1 MSEKFDILIIGAGP
15 AGVSAALTACNRG
28 KKTGVISNPPE
39 SSKLYL
45 AESVSNYPGMSGT
58 GSDIVKAMRRQLE
71 ESDAELIPGRALSVV
86 PLGKTIGVAVGSE
99 FYETRA
105 VIVAAG
111 ISRRPICPGETAFLG
126 RGVSYCATCD
136 GMLYKGK
143 TVAVIGDS
151 EEAEH
156 DAQFLRDIGC
166 KVLSFSGREKLDIR
180 GGMKADTLVA
190 DGVEYAVD
198 CVFILKDTLTAESL
212 VSGIESERG
221 IIKTDRSCKTNIKGV
236 FAADVYLHILHARRR
251 AHNAAVHLKAY
262 GVGIF
267 AVKYNYMVV
276 AAQLVYA
283 HQPL

>member
-1 MSEKFDILIIGAGP
+1 MINISEKFDILIIGAGP

-71 ESDAELIPGRALSVV
+71 ESDADVIPGRALSVV

-111 ISRRPICPGETAFLG
+111 ISRRPICPGETEFLG

-236 FAADVYLHILHARRR
+236 FAAGDCTGAPYQIAKAVGDGNI
-251 AHNAAVHLKAY
+251 AALSACEYINTEKE
-262 GVGIF
+262 I
-267 AVKYNYMVV
+267 
-276 AAQLVYA
+276 
-283 HQPL
+283 

>member
-71 ESDAELIPGRALSVV
+71 ESDADVIPGRAL
-86 PLGKTIGVAVGSE
+86 VAVGSE

-111 ISRRPICPGETAFLG
+111 ISRRPICPGETEFLG

-151 EEAEH
+151 EEARH
-156 DAQFLRDIGC
+156 DAQFLSDIGC
-166 KVLSFSGREKLDIR
+166 KVLSFSGREKFDIR

-190 DGVEYAVD
+190 DGTEYAVD

-236 FAADVYLHILHARRR
+236 FAAGDCTGAPYQIAKAVGDGNI
-251 AHNAAVHLKAY
+251 AALSACEYINTEKE
-262 GVGIF
+262 I
-267 AVKYNYMVV
+267 
-276 AAQLVYA
+276 
-283 HQPL
+283 

>member
-39 SSKLYL
+39 SSKLWL

-71 ESDAELIPGRALSVV
+71 ESDAEVIQGRALSVV

-111 ISRRPICPGETAFLG
+111 ISRRPICPGETEFLG

-151 EEAEH
+151 EEARH
-156 DAQFLRDIGC
+156 DAQFLSDIGC
-166 KVLSFSGREKLDIR
+166 KVLSFSGREKFDIR
-180 GGMKADTLVA
+180 GGM
-190 DGVEYAVD
+190 
-198 CVFILKDTLTAESL
+198 
-212 VSGIESERG
+212 
-221 IIKTDRSCKTNIKGV
+221 
-236 FAADVYLHILHARRR
+236 
-251 AHNAAVHLKAY
+251 
-262 GVGIF
+262 
-267 AVKYNYMVV
+267 
-276 AAQLVYA
+276 
-283 HQPL
+283 

>member
-39 SSKLYL
+39 SSKLWL

-71 ESDAELIPGRALSVV
+71 ESDAEVIQGRALSVV

-111 ISRRPICPGETAFLG
+111 ISRRPICPGETEFLG

-143 TVAVIGDS
+143 TVAVIGDTYYM
-151 EEAEH
+151 
-156 DAQFLRDIGC
+156 R
-166 KVLSFSGREKLDIR
+166 
-180 GGMKADTLVA
+180 LVA
-190 DGVEYAVD
+190 M
-198 CVFILKDTLTAESL
+198 S
-212 VSGIESERG
+212 
-221 IIKTDRSCKTNIKGV
+221 
-236 FAADVYLHILHARRR
+236 
-251 AHNAAVHLKAY
+251 
-262 GVGIF
+262 
-267 AVKYNYMVV
+267 
-276 AAQLVYA
+276 
-283 HQPL
+283 

>member
-71 ESDAELIPGRALSVV
+71 ESDAEVIQGRALSVV
-86 PLGKTIGVAVGSE
+86 PLGKTIGVAVGRE
-99 FYETRA
+99 FYESSA

-111 ISRRPICPGETAFLG
+111 ISRRPICPGETEFLG

-151 EEAEH
+151 EEARH
-156 DAQFLRDIGC
+156 DAQFLSDIGC
-166 KVLSFSGREKLDIR
+166 KVLSFSGREKFDIR

-190 DGVEYAVD
+190 DGTEYAVD

-236 FAADVYLHILHARRR
+236 FAAGDCTGAPYQIAKAVGDGNI
-251 AHNAAVHLKAY
+251 AALSACEYINTEKE
-262 GVGIF
+262 I
-267 AVKYNYMVV
+267 
-276 AAQLVYA
+276 
-283 HQPL
+283 

>member
-39 SSKLYL
+39 SSKLWL

-71 ESDAELIPGRALSVV
+71 ESDAEVIQGRALSVV

-111 ISRRPICPGETAFLG
+111 ISRRPICPGETEFLG

-151 EEAEH
+151 EEARH
-156 DAQFLRDIGC
+156 DAQFLSDIGC
-166 KVLSFSGREKLDIR
+166 KVRSFSSREKFDIR

-190 DGVEYAVD
+190 DGTEYAVD

-236 FAADVYLHILHARRR
+236 FAAGDCTGAPYQIAKAVGDGNI
-251 AHNAAVHLKAY
+251 AALSACEYINTEKE
-262 GVGIF
+262 I
-267 AVKYNYMVV
+267 
-276 AAQLVYA
+276 
-283 HQPL
+283 

>member
-71 ESDAELIPGRALSVV
+71 ESDADVIQGRTLSVV

-111 ISRRPICPGETAFLG
+111 ISRRPICPGETEFLG

-151 EEAEH
+151 EEARH
-156 DAQFLRDIGC
+156 DAPFLSDIGC
-166 KVLSFSGREKLDIR
+166 KVLSFSGREKFDIR

-190 DGVEYAVD
+190 DGTEYAVD

-236 FAADVYLHILHARRR
+236 FAAGDCTGAPYQIAKAVGDGNI
-251 AHNAAVHLKAY
+251 AALSACEYINTEKE
-262 GVGIF
+262 I
-267 AVKYNYMVV
+267 
-276 AAQLVYA
+276 
-283 HQPL
+283 

>member
-39 SSKLYL
+39 SSKLWL

-71 ESDAELIPGRALSVV
+71 ESDAEVIQGRALSVV

-111 ISRRPICPGETAFLG
+111 ISRRPICPGETEFLG

-151 EEAEH
+151 EEARH
-156 DAQFLRDIGC
+156 DAQFLSDIGC

-198 CVFILKDTLTAESL
+198 CVFILKDTLTADCL
-212 VSGIESERG
+212 VPGIESERG

-236 FAADVYLHILHARRR
+236 FAAGDCTGAPYQIAKAVGDGNI
-251 AHNAAVHLKAY
+251 AALSACEYINTEKE
-262 GVGIF
+262 I
-267 AVKYNYMVV
+267 
-276 AAQLVYA
+276 
-283 HQPL
+283 